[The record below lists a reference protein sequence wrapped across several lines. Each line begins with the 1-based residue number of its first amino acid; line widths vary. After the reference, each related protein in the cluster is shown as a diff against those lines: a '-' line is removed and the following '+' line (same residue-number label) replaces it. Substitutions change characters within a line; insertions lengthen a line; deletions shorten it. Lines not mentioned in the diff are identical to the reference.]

1 MSNPTAPA
9 TPLHIRGIDY
19 SLTWDFQ
26 AIADAEE
33 LLGRSLITGLSQKDL
48 KAPPIKLVQAML
60 YACLRKNHPT
70 ITFPQAQAMVTLKNI
85 GKIWTAVTDTW
96 VTAMNE
102 PDDDAP
108 VGEAP
113 VQN

>member
-1 MSNPTAPA
+1 MANPTAPA
-9 TPLHIRGIDY
+9 TPLHICGTDY
-19 SLTWDFQ
+19 TLTWDFQ

-33 LLGRSLITGLSQKDL
+33 ILGRSLITGLSQRDL
-48 KAPPIKLVQAML
+48 KAPPIKLVQGML
-60 YACLRKNHPT
+60 YACIRKNHPAV
-70 ITFPQAQAMVTLKNI
+70 TFAEARAMVTLKNI

-102 PDDDAP
+102 PDEDAP
-108 VGEAP
+108 VGESK

>member
-1 MSNPTAPA
+1 MANPTAPA
-9 TPLHIRGIDY
+9 THLRIRDVDY
-19 SLTWDFQ
+19 TLAWDFQ

-33 LLGRSLITGLSQKDL
+33 ILGRSLITGLSQKDL

-60 YACLRKNHPT
+60 YACLKKNHPT
-70 ITFPQAQAMVTLKNI
+70 VTFPEAQAMVTLKNI
-85 GKIWTAVTDTW
+85 GKIWGAVTDTW

-102 PDDDAP
+102 PDEDDP
-108 VGEAP
+108 VGEAK